1 MRRRWRGG
9 QWGIGVGRGRQEG
22 GNGELEETGR
32 GRLEGG
38 DGEGATE
45 RGRWEG
51 GKGEG
56 EKKGQEEGAFY
67 RWI

>member
-1 MRRRWRGG
+1 MESGNLKGEMERRAT
-9 QWGIGVGRGRQEG
+9 GRGRQ
-22 GNGELEETGR
+22 
-32 GRLEGG
+32 
-38 DGEGATE
+38 
-45 RGRWEG
+45 EG